1 MIEKILT
8 VQNRA
13 GIHARPAAIIAQTSN
28 KFESEITLTR
38 DGATVNA
45 KSIIG
50 LMLAKI
56 EWSDGIYCECD
67 EDIYALIEK
76 WVARSSNVS
85 VHV

>member
-1 MIEKILT
+1 MRVRIELETMTDINEFCST
-8 VQNRA
+8 
-13 GIHARPAAIIAQTSN
+13 ISN
-28 KFESEITLTR
+28 VNSDVYLADNSQKFK
-38 DGATVNA
+38 VNA

-85 VHV
+85 VHD